1 MTWFILF
8 VGVVVVCFVAALVL
22 VWVFVCLAAL
32 AYALSKGDGDA
43 ATAYAIFTAAGVL
56 VGGLLAWAGR
66 RVAGAARQRD

>member
-1 MTWFILF
+1 MTLGRFAGLLAAML
-8 VGVVVVCFVAALVL
+8 VAALVL